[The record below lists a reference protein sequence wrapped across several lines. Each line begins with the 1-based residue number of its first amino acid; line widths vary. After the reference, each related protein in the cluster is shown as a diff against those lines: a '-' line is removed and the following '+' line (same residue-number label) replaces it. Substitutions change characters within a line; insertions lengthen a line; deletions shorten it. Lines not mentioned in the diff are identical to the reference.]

1 MRELRARR
9 ATAPAVLSTLS
20 AATLVLVGLA
30 APAHASGPAREPVEV
45 IAEGLD
51 DPWGLTYAK
60 GRFYVA
66 ENGSGE
72 VSGIIP
78 GGNGPSVRLAGFN
91 SLSSVDRSG
100 AQLLV
105 LTGGGGPPEDGGGP
119 PPEGLTTLYSS
130 QRGGPFRALANFE
143 EYELAENPDGQLQ
156 FGEDGVP
163 VDTLSNPFSVLA
175 GEGGDQAFAY
185 VADGGGNSVL
195 AVEEDGTV
203 STLYAPPLIT
213 SGICA
218 EIENNEPDLLGC
230 DPVPTGLAHGPDGA
244 LYVALEAAGAPGEGL
259 VVVLDAVSGEVRD
272 TIGGFSGPTGV
283 AVADDG
289 TVYVAELLEG
299 APEGEEV
306 PPDFDLG
313 TVGQVVRV
321 APDGSRST
329 AQVAQPL
336 SLRWADG
343 ALYATAWSV
352 MGLFT
357 GQTGLGQLVRVDS
370 SAFTAVE

>member
-1 MRELRARR
+1 MSKLRARR
-9 ATAPAVLSTLS
+9 ATTPTVLSTLS

-30 APAHASGPAREPVEV
+30 APAHASGPPREPVEV

-51 DPWGLTYAK
+51 DPWGLAYAK

-78 GGNGPSVRLAGFN
+78 GGNGPSVRLAGFT
-91 SLSSVDRSG
+91 SLSGVDRAG
-100 AQLLV
+100 DELLV
-105 LTGGGGPPEDGGGP
+105 LTGGAEEAGGED
-119 PPEGLTTLYSS
+119 TTRLFGSK
-130 QRGGPFRALANFE
+130 RGGPFRTLANFE

-156 FGEDGVP
+156 FGEDGAP
-163 VDTLSNPFSVLA
+163 VDTLSNPFAVLA
-175 GEGGDQAFAY
+175 GKGGDQAYAY
-185 VADGGGNSVL
+185 VTEGGGNSVL

-203 STLYAPPLIT
+203 STLYAPPVVT
-213 SGICA
+213 SGVCA
-218 EIENNEPDLLGC
+218 EIPNNDPGVFGC

-244 LYVALEAAGAPGEGL
+244 LYVALEVAGAPGEGL

-299 APEGEEV
+299 APEG
-306 PPDFDLG
+306 PDIPADFDLG

-370 SAFTAVE
+370 SAFTAED